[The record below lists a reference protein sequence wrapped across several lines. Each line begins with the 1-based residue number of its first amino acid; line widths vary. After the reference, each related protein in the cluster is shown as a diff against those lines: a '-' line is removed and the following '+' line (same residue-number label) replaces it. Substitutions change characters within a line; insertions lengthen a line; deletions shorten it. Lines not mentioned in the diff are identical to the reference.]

1 MKFYSVLLIIVF
13 SMAINIFSQVQFMPH
28 TITTSANGANSV
40 YAIDMEDD
48 GDIDV
53 LPDSR

>member
-1 MKFYSVLLIIVF
+1 
-13 SMAINIFSQVQFMPH
+13 MAINIFSQVQFMPH